1 MNSRPTRARPRLWLK
16 SVVGALLVLVG
27 LLAPQWAPPPLDSE
41 QAAAQQRPPSVVDGT
56 PSGCPSGWTADF
68 DVCRVQQPACP
79 YDPFYPT
86 QLMQLSSEYPDF
98 CEVTVDAAADRASYD
113 LCAVDPA
120 PGGMAGFA
128 VIEDPATCRALTLRT
143 CEVGTR
149 IDSAWCQG
157 TIRRSWTCPQPNAVS
172 RNEFNTCY
180 IVPSILSLNPH
191 PACGAG
197 APDLVVIECA
207 VYVGTDF
214 IEPPNA
220 VLCGSYDTGTGPSL
234 AASPNGYWCT
244 FNSALLNVAC
254 HSAVPPVGLCG
265 ASTAMCL
272 KRGSGTGGCV
282 GIARTIRCRGY
293 QHRYQ
298 TLHIA
303 ALADNTIDQAEETT
317 LGQHAESVRAD
328 GCEPCQTLPFE
339 PIPRHCPDD
348 TYQPARPRYP
358 RVFQFQAVQQRSDI
372 NLRDPACNQLN
383 SWDPDITMVNP
394 NNPALDCSAA
404 PQRCGSLPAGNPA
417 WTSTHFSGLA
427 VTNSS
432 VVVRLHDAPSTYR
445 TQSSFSVNSLARG
458 QIRWVGDEYP
468 EFPGSGPL
476 DNREIVRSYSPARAG
491 FVTESPGFLG
501 NVSDECVPTA
511 LPMYRLTM
519 QELWPDRPADET
531 AILSLFGTDA
541 LDWWNDLASVTGAQQ
556 RRTEARG
563 LVWWPDA
570 TPAERA
576 EREDTL
582 DTKVDCNAGQDV
594 EVWCRWS
601 PARPGY
607 YRLFVGGGWMMDV
620 GGARGWY
627 AQAGLQNLSNDVTGL
642 SSAQKTKVYESL
654 VVLGC
659 GPDRAPDPSC
669 GLSPVAIGV
678 QPDLSDIVWPSG
690 DLEELYRLGGDTH
703 KHLGLDLRV
712 DYTDFGATTKYTET
726 AHFGVEVHEVRV
738 STVTPTP

>member
-1 MNSRPTRARPRLWLK
+1 MNTRPERARPRLWLK
-16 SVVGALLVLVG
+16 SVVGVLLVLVG

-41 QAAAQQRPPSVVDGT
+41 QAAAQRPPSVVDGT
-56 PSGCPSGWTADF
+56 PSGCPSGWTADI

-79 YDPFYPT
+79 SDPFYPT
-86 QLMQLSSEYPDF
+86 QQMQPSTEFPEF
-98 CEVTVDAAADRASYD
+98 CEVTVDAAVDRASYD

-120 PGGMAGFA
+120 PGGIAGFA

-157 TIRRSWTCPQPNAVS
+157 TIRRSWACPQPNAVS

-180 IVPSILSLNPH
+180 IVPSGLSLIPH

-220 VLCGSYDTGTGPSL
+220 VLCGSYDTGIGPSL

-244 FNSALLNVAC
+244 FDTALLNAAC
-254 HSAVPPVGLCG
+254 HSAVPPAGLCG

-272 KRGSGTGGCV
+272 KRGSGTGGCA
-282 GIARTIRCRGY
+282 GIARTIRCRGH

-298 TLHIA
+298 TRHIA
-303 ALADNTIDQAEETT
+303 ALVDNTIDHAEETA
-317 LGQHAESVRAD
+317 LGQHADSVRAD

-339 PIPRHCPDD
+339 QIPRHCPDD

-358 RVFQFQAVQQRSDI
+358 RVYQFQATQQRSDI
-372 NLRDPACNQLN
+372 VTRDRACHHLN

-394 NNPALDCSAA
+394 DNPALDCSTAT
-404 PQRCGSLPAGNPA
+404 PRCGSLPPGNPV
-417 WTSTHFSGLA
+417 WSSTHFSGLA

-445 TQSSFSVNSLARG
+445 TDSSFNVRSLARG
-458 QIRWVGDEYP
+458 QISWDQSEFP
-468 EFPGSGPL
+468 EFPGTGPAAT
-476 DNREIVRSYSPARAG
+476 RESVRSFSLPPAGYTTDSPRY
-491 FVTESPGFLG
+491 LG
-501 NVSDECVPTA
+501 NVSDECIPTT

-541 LDWWNDLASVTGAQQ
+541 LGWWNDLASVTGAQQ

-563 LVWWPDA
+563 LVWWPNA
-570 TPAERA
+570 TPAEQA
-576 EREDTL
+576 EREDVL
-582 DTKVDCNAGQDV
+582 DTKVDCNASQDV

-607 YRLFVGGGWMMDV
+607 YRLFVGGGWLMDV
-620 GGARGWY
+620 GGARGWRTQ
-627 AQAGLQNLSNDVTGL
+627 AQLQSLSDEVTGL
-642 SSAQKTKVYESL
+642 TPSQKDKVNESL
-654 VVLGC
+654 EELGC
-659 GPDRAPDPSC
+659 GPDRASDPSC
-669 GLSPVAIGV
+669 GLSPVAIGLLA
-678 QPDLSDIVWPSG
+678 DLSDIIWPSG
-690 DLEELYRLGGDTH
+690 DPEELYRLVGDSH
-703 KHLGLDLRV
+703 KHKGMDLRV
-712 DYTDFGATTKYTET
+712 NYNDFGSTTKYTET
-726 AHFGVEVHEVRV
+726 AYFGVQVHEVRV
-738 STVTPTP
+738 RTVKPTR